1 MVDLGICHYMT
12 VFKTPDGKFVQFDF
26 GPLGGDVQ
34 VANGPLA
41 KLLQRARRD
50 AAAAGVTTT
59 AAAARTNNSIQ
70 PAAVAAAVAVAAS
83 SHSSSS
89 RGGGMQYSL
98 SYPVLPIASLELA
111 ANGGMGEWRN
121 EPMDAIPLC
130 STSSSSSSSN
140 EGGGLQLGKR
150 R

>member
-1 MVDLGICHYMT
+1 MT

-41 KLLQRARRD
+41 KLLQQARRD
-50 AAAAGVTTT
+50 AASAGVTTASSSGT
-59 AAAARTNNSIQ
+59 PS
-70 PAAVAAAVAVAAS
+70 AAAVTAVTAVTFS
-83 SHSSSS
+83 GRS
-89 RGGGMQYSL
+89 GGGRVGGMHYSP
-98 SYPVLPIASLELA
+98 SYPVLPVASLELA

-121 EPMDAIPLC
+121 EPVDGVTLC
-130 STSSSSSSSN
+130 SSSSSGKD
-140 EGGGLQLGKR
+140 GGGLQLGKR